1 MRYPQLFRSSKRLRH
16 PLWALGLGLMGAIVA
31 TPALSAD
38 TMSVLYGSLRISLPL
53 RDLEL
58 YAKTG
63 QLTGDLQ
70 TYGALV
76 KPQQLQELRQAL
88 RQKVTVSPTLV
99 TQLARSKTGESLL
112 KRIGS
117 ILQTGNGANGGPALQ
132 NAIVRAINSPDGL
145 TIINLLRLFPEPEL
159 KLNVEEGIQIAN
171 EASRLFTRNGE
182 ITNEVAKLAAAQIS
196 TPAIDFTNKP
206 DLTKPG
212 SFTFQRYSLDLTDP
226 KRDRKI
232 PTDIYMPRVQS
243 AAPIVVISHG
253 LASNRN
259 TFSYLARHLASHGFV
274 VVVPEHI
281 GSNATKF
288 QQFFDGASDSPDPR
302 EAIDRPLDIT
312 FLLDTLTTSN
322 QTDSRFRNRLNLD
335 QVGVLG
341 QSLGAYTALALGG
354 AELNF
359 AGLDKACKNGE
370 PSESFLNISM
380 LLQCRLQEL
389 KGQAASQ
396 RDERVKAVFAINPLT
411 SQVFGKT
418 GLSTLKTPTL
428 FVSGSADLVVPSV
441 DEQFYPFSWLG
452 IPDRYLVLMKNATH
466 FSTLGESGPNQ
477 RGLPLP
483 SNVVGPA
490 PELAQRY
497 TNALSLAFFQT
508 HVVGN
513 AQFASF
519 LTADYSQSLSQ
530 PAMPLFLLKTLTS
543 TDLDKLASRVAQRQ
557 KQLAPGT
564 AAWSTPVAGG
574 QP

>member
-1 MRYPQLFRSSKRLRH
+1 
-16 PLWALGLGLMGAIVA
+16 LGLGLVGALIA

-63 QLTGDLQ
+63 QLQGDLQ

-76 KPQQLQELRQAL
+76 KPQQLQDLRQAL

-99 TQLARSKTGESLL
+99 TQLARSKTGQSLL
-112 KRIGS
+112 NRIGT
-117 ILQTGNGANGGPALQ
+117 ILQTGTGANGGPALQ
-132 NAIVRAINSPDGL
+132 NAVVRAINSSDGL
-145 TIINLLRLFPEPEL
+145 TVINLLRQFPEPEL
-159 KLNVEEGIQIAN
+159 KVDVEQGIQIAN
-171 EASRLFTRNGE
+171 EASRLFARNGD
-182 ITNEVAKLAAAQIS
+182 IVTEVAKLAAAQIS
-196 TPAIDFTNKP
+196 TPAIDFTNQP
-206 DLTKPG
+206 DPTKAG
-212 SFTFQRYSLDLTDP
+212 SFSFQRYSLELADP
-226 KRDRKI
+226 KRQQRKI
-232 PTDIYMPRVQS
+232 PTDIYMPRVQGN
-243 AAPIVVISHG
+243 APIIVISHG

-274 VVVPEHI
+274 VVIPEHV

-302 EAIDRPLDIT
+302 EAIDRPLDIS
-312 FLLDTLTTSN
+312 FLLDTLTTYN
-322 QTDSRFRNRLNLD
+322 QSDARFRNRLDLD
-335 QVGVLG
+335 QVGVMG
-341 QSLGAYTALALGG
+341 QSFGAFTALALGG
-354 AELNF
+354 AEINF
-359 AGLDKACKNGE
+359 ETLDKACKNGE

-389 KGQAASQ
+389 KGQVPTL
-396 RDERVKAVFAINPLT
+396 RDDRVKAVLAINPVT
-411 SQVFGKT
+411 SQVFGKA
-418 GLSTLKTPTL
+418 GLSKLRTPTM
-428 FVSGSADLVVPSV
+428 FISGSADLVVPSV
-441 DEQFYPFSWLG
+441 DEQFYPFSWLS

-508 HVVGN
+508 HVAEKPKFSV
-513 AQFASF
+513 F

-530 PAMPLFLLKTLTS
+530 PAMPLFLLKTLS
-543 TDLDKLASRVAQRQ
+543 TGDLDKLASRVAQRQ
-557 KQLAPGT
+557 KSVASGT
-564 AAWSTPVAGG
+564 AAWSTPVAETV
-574 QP
+574 PSEPSADPRPSL